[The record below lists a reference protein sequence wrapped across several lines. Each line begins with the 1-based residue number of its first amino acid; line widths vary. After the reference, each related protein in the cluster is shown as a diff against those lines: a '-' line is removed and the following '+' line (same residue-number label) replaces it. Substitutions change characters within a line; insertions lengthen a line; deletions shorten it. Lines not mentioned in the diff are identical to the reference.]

1 MTSFTTYFTVDQSPE
16 AAFSAINNVR
26 GWWSEAIVGPT
37 DTAGGTFDYH
47 FQDIHRCTIRVSELI
62 PGRKVAW
69 HVLDNYFSFT
79 GDETEWTGTTII
91 FAISE
96 TGGKTEVRFTHEGLV
111 PEYECYAA
119 CTDGWSTYIGGSLRA
134 LIETGKGDPNLGD
147 PMNRTEQALAG

>member
-62 PGRKVAW
+62 PGRKVVW